1 MLKKMAV
8 IEGKFFNWEK
18 KPVYADIDND
28 MWVHSI
34 NFFDDGEVWGCTWD
48 NNNYIDSTEP
58 EPKIFTG
65 FEREGFLY
73 IGSYSSSSTSIKIA
87 CNLDLAE
94 IIVMNFAKANKYKI
108 QPLYKKRILLSDLGK
123 KIS

>member
-1 MLKKMAV
+1 MAV

-18 KPVYADIDND
+18 KPVYAHDNNN
-28 MWVHSI
+28 MWVYSI
-34 NFFDDGEVWGCTWD
+34 NFFADGGIWGCTWD
-48 NNNYIDSTEP
+48 NNNYNDKTT
-58 EPKIFTG
+58 PKTFTG
-65 FEREGFLY
+65 FERDGFLY
-73 IGSYSSSSTSIKIA
+73 IGLYSSSNTSVKIS

-94 IIVMNFAKANKYKI
+94 IIVINFAKANKYKI